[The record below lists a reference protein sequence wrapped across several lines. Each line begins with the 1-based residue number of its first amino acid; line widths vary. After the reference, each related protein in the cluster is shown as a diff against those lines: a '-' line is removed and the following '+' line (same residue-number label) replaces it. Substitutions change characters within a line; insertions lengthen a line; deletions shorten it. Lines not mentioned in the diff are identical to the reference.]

1 MFTIR
6 FHRSSSAI
14 KEKESDGNSTRKTS
28 KLFILLIKVLPNK
41 IKVLRQVY
49 GSYGI
54 LFKRPGGLLH

>member
-28 KLFILLIKVLPNK
+28 KLFVLL